1 MKWLMSLALSVTSV
15 AAWSDSTPSSPQY
28 NYLLHCGGCHIED
41 GSGMKDVVPDLNEH
55 MGFFASTAE
64 GRAYLVRVPGAAHSP
79 LKDDELAAVLNWML
93 STFAGDSSPQLYT
106 EEEVT
111 ANRRIPM
118 YDSPAVRE
126 QLLKHLEETPSAT
139 QADAAATSEVESHA
153 SQLSVNQQ
161 ASFGAALFFDTS
173 LSRNNNLSCASCHD
187 PAKAFSDARPASVL
201 AGASSGSDGVSI
213 GQRNAPALTY
223 VGYTPELTLN
233 DAHTVISGSRV
244 RDAPDPTPAD
254 AVRGGFFWD
263 GRAATL
269 ESQVLQPFTNKSE
282 MALVDEYELTNRVI
296 TNEMYRNYLGD
307 ARDHADVL
315 AKISSALA
323 DFLRSDT
330 FNSFDSR
337 YDRYLRGEIKP
348 TLQEMIGM
356 GLFFS
361 PGFTS
366 CANCHQSEATGYAQ
380 LEVFTNHRYENIG
393 TPINTN
399 LLDQNGSDKTF
410 RDVGLASNP
419 AVKDE
424 FELTDLAGR
433 IKVPSLRNVA
443 VTGPYMHNGMFNEL
457 STLMVFYNHFNET
470 GHSGQI
476 NPETNKP
483 WGSSNS
489 PDNVVEH
496 KLQSGFPLN
505 ARQIEA
511 LTAFLRMLTDE
522 KYEHLL

>member
-1 MKWLMSLALSVTSV
+1 MSLTLSVTSV
-15 AAWSDSTPSSPQY
+15 AAWADSTPSSPQY

-64 GRAYLVRVPGAAHSP
+64 GRSYLVRVPGSAHSP
-79 LKDDELAAVLNWML
+79 LKDDELAEVLNWML
-93 STFAGDSSPQLYT
+93 STFASDSAPELYT

-118 YDSPAVRE
+118 HDSPAVRKE
-126 QLLKHLEETPSAT
+126 LLKHIEETQSPT
-139 QADAAATSEVESHA
+139 QPDPADVSDTESY
-153 SQLSVNQQ
+153 SNQLTANRHE
-161 ASFGAALFFDTS
+161 SFGAALFFDTS
-173 LSRNNNLSCASCHD
+173 LSRYNNLSCASCHD
-187 PAKAFSDARPASVL
+187 PAKAFSDARPTSVL
-201 AGASSGSDGVSI
+201 AGASSGSDGVSV

-223 VGYTPELTLN
+223 VGFTPDLTLN
-233 DAHTVISGSRV
+233 DSHTVISGSTLRG
-244 RDAPDPTPAD
+244 APDPVPAD
-254 AVRGGFFWD
+254 KVRGGFFWD
-263 GRAATL
+263 GREATL
-269 ESQVLQPFTNKSE
+269 ESQVLEPFTNKSE
-282 MALVDEYELTNRVI
+282 MALADEYELTTRVI
-296 TNEMYRNYLGD
+296 NNEAYRQYLGD
-307 ARDHADVL
+307 SLDHNDVL
-315 AKISSALA
+315 PKISSALA
-323 DFLRSDT
+323 AFLRSDT

-348 TLQEMIGM
+348 TREETIGM
-356 GLFFS
+356 GLFFA

-380 LEVFTNHRYENIG
+380 REVFTNHRYENIG
-393 TPINTN
+393 TPINSV

-410 RDVGLASNP
+410 RDLGLASNP
-419 AVKDE
+419 AVTNE

-443 VTGPYMHNGMFNEL
+443 VTGPYMHNGVFSEL

-470 GHSGQI
+470 GHSGQL

-483 WGSSNS
+483 WGISNS
-489 PDNVVEH
+489 PENVVEH

-505 ARQIEA
+505 ARQIAA

-522 KYEHLL
+522 RYEHLL